1 MKAIVLNLDIVETHP
16 FLSLVLLPIPQVPG
30 GKKQEVQV
38 PQGPT
43 SQSTG
48 LVENWISNRTLTSM
62 SNATCR

>member
-1 MKAIVLNLDIVETHP
+1 MKALVLNLEIVETNP

-43 SQSTG
+43 SQSTE
-48 LVENWISNRTLTSM
+48 LVEN
-62 SNATCR
+62 